1 MLLERISHASMGRGK
16 FPSCQRKRMGASDY
30 HHSVIR
36 TDDGSV
42 QCLPQCL
49 PAYER
54 THNHFIGQYSALF
67 IWILVGMTNL
77 VNIYFLLYISQVPLL
92 ILNEQ
97 TDQSLSVE
105 IKSEFCVL
113 CSCVYVPRVRE
124 RGLQTHSSLG

>member
-1 MLLERISHASMGRGK
+1 
-16 FPSCQRKRMGASDY
+16 
-30 HHSVIR
+30 
-36 TDDGSV
+36 
-42 QCLPQCL
+42 
-49 PAYER
+49 
-54 THNHFIGQYSALF
+54 
-67 IWILVGMTNL
+67 MTNL

-124 RGLQTHSSLG
+124 RGLQTHSSLGLSVQIHYSETRPLFYNIGPEAASDFVSRAL